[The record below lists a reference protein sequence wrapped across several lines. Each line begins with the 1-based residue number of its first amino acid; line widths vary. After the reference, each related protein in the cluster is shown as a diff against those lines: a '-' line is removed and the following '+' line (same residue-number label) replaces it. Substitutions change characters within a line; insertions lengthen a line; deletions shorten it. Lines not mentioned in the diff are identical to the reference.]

1 MEAPV
6 RKMFPLTR
14 TFVLVYHST
23 LVLAAKLVSSSIT
36 SVNPKYVTKQTLTLI
51 LSQTDH
57 VRCDY
62 LMSAIICV
70 HRAMTLV

>member
-6 RKMFPLTR
+6 RKMFPITR

-23 LVLAAKLVSSSIT
+23 LVLTVKLVSSSST
-36 SVNPKYVTKQTLTLI
+36 SVDPKYVTKHTLTLI
-51 LSQTDH
+51 PSQTDH

-62 LMSAIICV
+62 LMSAIMCV
-70 HRAMTLV
+70 HRAI

>member
-6 RKMFPLTR
+6 RKMFPIRR
-14 TFVLVYHST
+14 TFVLVYHIT

-36 SVNPKYVTKQTLTLI
+36 SVDSKQTLTWI
-51 LSQTDH
+51 LSQTEH

-62 LMSAIICV
+62 LTSAIAILKCYLSV
-70 HRAMTLV
+70 LQY